1 MISFLNAKRYTFVFN
16 TVHTNVY
23 RTWTVVRAAC
33 LFLATTASTCFTA
46 YAGAGLV
53 HGFVRDLLP
62 PPQLTE
68 HPDQPAHP
76 AQLPSTVNV
85 RFKYEILS
93 LFVRVGFF

>member
-1 MISFLNAKRYTFVFN
+1 M
-16 TVHTNVY
+16 VHVCTSRPLPIHV
-23 RTWTVVRAAC
+23 
-33 LFLATTASTCFTA
+33 LPP

-53 HGFVRDLLP
+53 HRFVRDLLP

-93 LFVRVGFF
+93 RCLRVGSF